1 MVFFRNDRRRFNE
14 NQLKTHTLKVA
25 KIEHLVPLGPKWPQ
39 VSILPFFVE
48 EVYQVYRFLEF
59 FFVVMSVCRMPNGKE
74 DFGSEFHPMG
84 GPNHHKVHIFG

>member
-1 MVFFRNDRRRFNE
+1 MA
-14 NQLKTHTLKVA
+14 TS
-25 KIEHLVPLGPKWPQ
+25 EHFTIFCGGSVPGVPLLR
-39 VSILPFFVE
+39 V
-48 EVYQVYRFLEF
+48 